1 MRRHDARRAAV
12 TWALLLGLTAVT
24 VGSRVLPMVLLPT
37 PRGHA
42 ARLLDALPAP
52 LFASLA
58 ALALFDEGRS
68 PPLPVLLAA
77 GAALVGATRRSL
89 PLTLACGIAGFLL
102 GEALPA

>member
-1 MRRHDARRAAV
+1 M
-12 TWALLLGLTAVT
+12 TWFLLLGLTAVT
-24 VGSRVLPMVLLPT
+24 IGSRVLPMVLLPT

-58 ALALFDEGRS
+58 ALALFDDGHA
-68 PPLPVLLAA
+68 PPLPVVLAA
-77 GAALVGATRRSL
+77 VAALLGATRRSL
-89 PLTLACGIAGFLL
+89 GLTLACGITGFLL

>member
-1 MRRHDARRAAV
+1 M
-12 TWALLLGLTAVT
+12 TWVLLLALTTVT

-37 PRGHA
+37 PTGRA

-58 ALALFDEGRS
+58 ALALFDDGQA
-68 PPLPVLLAA
+68 PPLPVVMAA
-77 GAALVGATRRSL
+77 VAALAGATRRSL
-89 PLTLACGIAGFLL
+89 ALTLACGIAGFLL

>member
-1 MRRHDARRAAV
+1 V
-12 TWALLLGLTAVT
+12 TWVLLLALTAVT
-24 VGSRVLPMVLLPT
+24 IASRVLPMVLLPT

-58 ALALFDEGRS
+58 ALALFDDGRA
-68 PPLPVLLAA
+68 PPLPVVLAAVAALA
-77 GAALVGATRRSL
+77 GAARRSL
-89 PLTLACGIAGFLL
+89 PLTLACGVAGFLV